1 MSCQPVS
8 RISVSL
14 PPGLARDLD
23 RLVAERGFG
32 SRSSAI
38 TRMIE
43 ESLLEARRESGDM
56 LMMGTITLFFHAA
69 RTGVLA
75 ELAALKRRFVDEVI
89 GTLQVQLEK
98 GHLMEVIL
106 VQGPASK
113 LQRITDRLVACS
125 GVRTGKLTL
134 TSTLIPPLHP
144 LPKMP
149 KKP

>member
-1 MSCQPVS
+1 MTRQPVS

-14 PPGLARDLD
+14 PPGVARELD
-23 RLVAERGFG
+23 RHVAERGFG

-43 ESLLEARRESGDM
+43 QSLLEARREGGDTI
-56 LMMGTITLFFHAA
+56 MMGTITLFFHPARAA
-69 RTGVLA
+69 VLA
-75 ELAALKRRFVDEVI
+75 ELAALKRRYVDEVI

-106 VQGPASK
+106 VQGPAAK

-144 LPKMP
+144 LPAGA